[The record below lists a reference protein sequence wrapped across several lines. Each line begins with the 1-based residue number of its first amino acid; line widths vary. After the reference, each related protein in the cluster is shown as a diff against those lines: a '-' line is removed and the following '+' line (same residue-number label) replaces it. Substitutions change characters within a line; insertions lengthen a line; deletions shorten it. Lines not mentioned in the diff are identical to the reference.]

1 MKLLLALLCFT
12 ASILSA
18 QGIGLHPPQVDWQQL
33 RAEHVRVLFPEGY
46 GQQAQRAA
54 SLIDE
59 LATAHNRSVGDKL
72 YDFDLVL
79 QTPNMTING
88 YVGLAPFRSEFY
100 VTPPQSFNLLSGS
113 DWVDLLTIHEFRHV
127 LQASNERRG
136 VTKLF
141 SYLQGQ
147 TGWAVLG
154 AIAVPNWFSEGDAVV
169 METALTPLGRGRT
182 PAFSRDLRALLRY
195 RGEVYKY
202 AKARNGSYWDLVPD
216 HYRYGYAMTTYARE
230 VYGNDV
236 WRDVLQQGA
245 AYRGVFYPFSR
256 ALKRKTGL
264 NTKRLYLRT
273 MADLRTTQD
282 SLLIVDP
289 ARVEGTPLGRY
300 YDTDVRRYSFPF
312 QDASGRLL
320 ALRTSYRE
328 LPAVVAVGDPEEVVL
343 PIGIQREPWVYGTDR
358 FVVYTRY
365 DQHPRYTNQNY
376 SNLVVHELGSGR
388 SRVLTEQGHYLS
400 ATLSFD
406 SRQLVAVWYDPLA
419 PAPELHLL
427 DASTGQLLRK
437 QAISEE
443 RNVSW
448 PSFSPDGQTVYFLAQ
463 NREGLAIRAWDI
475 QTDAI
480 TTVRERAYEPID
492 MLRVSAEG
500 QLVFVSGRS
509 GIDNVYRLDPA
520 TGEFDQLT
528 DVAIGAYFP
537 YLAPG
542 GTLYYSA
549 PNGRGDRLQQLPPQ
563 MVPKGRIPLKPAQ
576 PSIFERPAAFAAEET
591 NLPTEVTVAGD
602 YPVRNFS
609 NTFGGLKLHSW
620 SFNGSYINPG
630 VSAQANN
637 ALNTLAITA
646 AGFYNINEER
656 FAGLASVAY
665 GGLFPTIILAS
676 GYGDRNTLIQAPRT
690 DSLRISRQEFSEL
703 SLGATVNV
711 PLEWVRG
718 NYFTDFIPTVGLRYV
733 SLRDAERESLLP
745 RSFSNASAGF
755 LLSHFQRTALRQVQP
770 RLGAVVSVAYD
781 RALGNTKPGERL
793 FVSSFYFLP
802 SPFKTHGIRIDADYQ
817 REQAENRYQ
826 YTDNFRYARGYVQPL
841 ADWVYRLGVNYQLP
855 LLYPDIGGN
864 FIYLKRI
871 RALGFF
877 DYSRLAIDAFPNA
890 KFTERSVGYQLFFDT
905 TWLNTG
911 DIAIGVE
918 GAFRLDDDVFATD
931 EDNLQTRLLLSGRF

>member
-1 MKLLLALLCFT
+1 MKLLIALLCLY
-12 ASILSA
+12 ASLLSA
-18 QGIGLHPPQVDWQQL
+18 QGIGLHPPEVDWQQL
-33 RAEHVRVLFPEGY
+33 RAEHVRVLFPRGY
-46 GQQAQRAA
+46 EQQARRAA
-54 SLIDE
+54 SLIDV
-59 LATAHNRSVGDKL
+59 LATEHNRSVGDRL

-127 LQASNERRG
+127 QQVSNERRG

-147 TGWAVLG
+147 TGWAVFG
-154 AIAVPNWFSEGDAVV
+154 SIAIPNWFREGDAVV

-202 AKARNGSYWDLVPD
+202 ATARNGSYWDLVPD

-230 VYGNDV
+230 RFGNNV

-245 AYRGVFYPFSR
+245 AYRGILYPFSR
-256 ALKRKTGL
+256 ALKRETGL

-273 MADLRTTQD
+273 MADLRIAQD
-282 SLLIVDP
+282 SMLIVNP
-289 ARVEGTPLGRY
+289 ARVEGMPLGRY
-300 YDTDVRRYSFPF
+300 YDSDVRRYSFPF
-312 QDASGRLL
+312 QDSEGRLL

-328 LPAVVAVGDPEEVVL
+328 LPAVVAVGDPDEVVF
-343 PIGIQREPWVYGTDR
+343 PVGIQREPWVYGNDR

-365 DQHPRYTNQNY
+365 VQHPRYTNQSF
-376 SNLVVHELGSGR
+376 SNLVLYELATGR
-388 SRVLTEQGHYLS
+388 ERVLTERGHYLS

-406 SRQLVAVWYDPLA
+406 SRQLIAVWYDPLA

-427 DASTGQLLRK
+427 DASTGQVLRK
-437 QAISEE
+437 RPISEE

-463 NREGLAIRAWDI
+463 NRDGLAIRAWNTEIDE
-475 QTDAI
+475 I
-480 TTVRERAYEPID
+480 TTVRERVYEPID
-492 MLRVSAEG
+492 MLRVTQDG

-509 GIDNVYRLDPA
+509 GIDNVYRLEPA
-520 TGEFDQLT
+520 TSTLSQLT

-537 YLAPG
+537 YLAAD

-549 PNGRGDRLQQLPPQ
+549 PNGRGDRLQRLSPE
-563 MVPKGRIPLKPAQ
+563 MLPKGGIPLKAAQ

-591 NLPTEVTVAGD
+591 NLPTEVELRD

-609 NTFGGLKLHSW
+609 NTFGGLNLHSW
-620 SFNGSYINPG
+620 SFNGSYVTPG
-630 VSAQANN
+630 VSAQASN
-637 ALNTLAITA
+637 ALNTVAIA
-646 AGFYNINEER
+646 ASGFYNINEER
-656 FAGLASVAY
+656 FAGVGTLVY
-665 GGLFPTIILAS
+665 GGLFPTVILAG
-676 GYGDRNTLIQAPRT
+676 GYGDRNTLLQAPRT
-690 DSLRISRQEFSEL
+690 DSLRILRQEFSEL

-711 PLEWVRG
+711 PLEWVHG
-718 NYFTDFIPTVGLRYV
+718 NYFTTFIPSVGYRYV
-733 SLRDAERESLLP
+733 ALRDAGRESLLP
-745 RSFSNASAGF
+745 RNFSNASAGLIF
-755 LLSHFQRTALRQVQP
+755 SHFRRTALRQVQP

-781 RALGNTKPGERL
+781 RALGATKPGERL
-793 FVSSFYFLP
+793 FVNSFYFLP
-802 SPFKTHGIRIDADYQ
+802 SPFKTHGIRIDAGYQ

-826 YTDNFRYARGYVQPL
+826 YIDNFQYARGYVQPL
-841 ADWVYRLGVNYQLP
+841 ADWVYRLGANYQLP
-855 LLYPDIGGN
+855 VLYPDIGGN
-864 FIYLKRI
+864 FLYLKRI

-877 DYSRLAIDAFPNA
+877 DYSRFAIDAFPNA
-890 KFTERSVGYQLFFDT
+890 KFTERSAGYQLFFDT
-905 TWLNTG
+905 TWLNTA
-911 DIAIGVE
+911 DISLGFQTAYL
-918 GAFRLDDDVFATD
+918 LDEDLFATD
-931 EDNLQTRLLLSGRF
+931 EGSLQTRLLLSGRF

>member
-1 MKLLLALLCFT
+1 MKLLLAVLCLT
-12 ASILSA
+12 ASLLSA

-59 LATAHNRSVGDKL
+59 LARAHNRSVGDRL

-127 LQASNERRG
+127 QQVSNERRG
-136 VTKLF
+136 ATKLF

-154 AIAVPNWFSEGDAVV
+154 AIAVPNWFREGDAVV

-195 RGEVYKY
+195 RGEVYRY

-230 VYGNDV
+230 AYGNDV

-245 AYRGVFYPFSR
+245 AYRSVFYPFSR

-273 MADLRTTQD
+273 MADLRVAQD
-282 SLLIVDP
+282 SALIVDP

-300 YDTDVRRYSFPF
+300 YDRDVRRYSFPF

-328 LPAVVAVGDPEEVVL
+328 LPAVVAVGDPDEVVL
-343 PIGIQREPWVYGTDR
+343 EVGIQREPWVYGNDR
-358 FVVYTRY
+358 FLVYTRY

-376 SNLVVHELGSGR
+376 SNLVLHELGTGR
-388 SRVLTEQGHYLS
+388 SRVLTERGHYLS

-406 SRQLVAVWYDPLA
+406 NRQLVAVWYDPLA

-427 DASTGQLLRK
+427 DAATGQVIRK
-437 QAISEE
+437 QPIPEE
-443 RNVSW
+443 RNISW

-463 NREGLAIRAWDI
+463 NREGLAIRAWDT
-475 QTDAI
+475 QTDAV
-480 TTVRERAYEPID
+480 TTLRERTYEAID
-492 MLRVSAEG
+492 MLRVTQDG

-509 GIDNVYRLDPA
+509 GIDNIYRLDPA
-520 TGEFDQLT
+520 TSELDQLT

-537 YLAPG
+537 YLAAG

-549 PNGRGDRLQQLPPQ
+549 PNGRGDRIQQLTPEMRPR
-563 MVPKGRIPLKPAQ
+563 GGIPLAPAQ
-576 PSIFERPAAFAAEET
+576 PSIFERPAAFAAEEV
-591 NLPTEVTVAGD
+591 NLPAEVTVPGD
-602 YPVRNFS
+602 YPVRDFS

-620 SFNGSYINPG
+620 SFNGSYVNPG
-630 VSAQANN
+630 LSAQANN
-637 ALNTLAITA
+637 ALNTVAITA

-665 GGLFPTIILAS
+665 GGLFPTVILS
-676 GYGDRNTLIQAPRT
+676 GGYGDRNTLIQAART
-690 DSLRISRQEFSEL
+690 DSLRILRQEFSEL

-718 NYFTDFIPTVGLRYV
+718 NYFTNFTPSIGYRYV
-733 SLRDAERESLLP
+733 SLRDAEGESLLP
-745 RSFSNASAGF
+745 RNFSNVSAGF
-755 LLSHFQRTALRQVQP
+755 LLSHLRRTALRQVQP
-770 RLGAVVSVAYD
+770 RLGAVVSAAYD
-781 RALGNTKPGERL
+781 RALGDTKPGERI
-793 FVSSFYFLP
+793 FVNSFYFLP
-802 SPFKTHGIRIDADYQ
+802 SPFKTHGIRIDAAYQ
-817 REQAENRYQ
+817 SEQAENRYQ
-826 YTDNFRYARGYVQPL
+826 YTDNFQYARGYVQPL

-890 KFTERSVGYQLFFDT
+890 RFTERSVGYQLFFDT

-918 GAFRLDDDVFATD
+918 GAFQLDDDVFATD